1 MSIWGKII
9 GGVAGFAIGGPI
21 GAMLGAA
28 AGHAVDRSRS
38 ASTAGLGREDR
49 QVAFTVAVIVLAAKM
64 AKADGQVTS
73 DEVAAFKEVF
83 QIPAEERATV
93 GNIFDEARKEASG
106 FEPYARQVA
115 EMFAGNREVL
125 EELLGGLFHIAKAD
139 GVIHPAEIAYL
150 GKVAEIFGFDEQGF
164 ERVRTSFLGAAGT
177 GGLEDAYEIL
187 GIAPGASDGEVKSA
201 YRKLL
206 LDYHPDKLM
215 AHGLPQEFIDLAN
228 KKMAAIN
235 ASYDRITKQR
245 GIK

>member
-28 AGHAVDRSRS
+28 AGHAVDRGRS
-38 ASTAGLGREDR
+38 ATAGGLGREDR

-83 QIPAEERATV
+83 QIPAEERANV
-93 GNIFDEARKEASG
+93 GKIFDEARKEASG

-139 GVIHPAEIAYL
+139 GVIHPSEIAYL
-150 GKVAEIFGFDEQGF
+150 RKVAAIFGFDNQNF
-164 ERVRTSFLGAAGT
+164 ERIKASFLGGAET

-187 GIAPGASDGEVKSA
+187 GLSPGASDGELKST
-201 YRKLL
+201 YHKLIM
-206 LDYHPDKLM
+206 DYHPDKLM
-215 AHGLPQEFIDLAN
+215 AHGLPQEFVDLAN

-235 ASYDRITKQR
+235 ASYDRIAKKR

>member
-28 AGHAVDRSRS
+28 AGHAVDRGRS
-38 ASTAGLGREDR
+38 ATATGIGREDR

-73 DEVAAFKEVF
+73 DEVAAFKEIF
-83 QIPAEERATV
+83 QIPAEERANV
-93 GNIFDEARKEASG
+93 GKIFDEARKESSG

-115 EMFAGNREVL
+115 EMFADNREVL

-150 GKVAEIFGFDEQGF
+150 GKVAAIFGFDEQGF
-164 ERVRTSFLGAAGT
+164 ERVRASFLGGAET

-187 GIAPGASDGEVKSA
+187 GLEPGASDDEVKST
-201 YRKLL
+201 YRKLI

-215 AHGLPQEFIDLAN
+215 SHGLPQEFVDLAN
-228 KKMAAIN
+228 EKMAAIN
-235 ASYDRITKQR
+235 ASYDRIAKQR